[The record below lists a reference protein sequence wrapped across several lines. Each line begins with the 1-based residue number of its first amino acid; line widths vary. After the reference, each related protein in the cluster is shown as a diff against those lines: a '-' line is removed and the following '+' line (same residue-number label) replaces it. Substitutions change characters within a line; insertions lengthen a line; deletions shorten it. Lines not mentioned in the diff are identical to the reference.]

1 MKPLFWTILLAVLVV
16 VGGVIF
22 GVGGLLLAPIVGA
35 VALVALVIWLL
46 ERKAQHKPPL
56 E

>member
-1 MKPLFWTILLAVLVV
+1 MKPLYWTILLVILVA
-16 VGGVIF
+16 VGGVVF
-22 GVGGLLLAPIVGA
+22 GVAGLLLAPIVGGL
-35 VALVALVIWLL
+35 ALVAVVIWLL